1 MKPDA
6 KLMAAIISA
15 VDAYLEEERGPSRST
30 AQSNPTTS
38 QTKWKPVEQQ

>member
-15 VDAYLEEERGPSRST
+15 IDAYLQMEQG
-30 AQSNPTTS
+30 QSSPIS
-38 QTKWKPVEQQ
+38 AESGRVPVKGN